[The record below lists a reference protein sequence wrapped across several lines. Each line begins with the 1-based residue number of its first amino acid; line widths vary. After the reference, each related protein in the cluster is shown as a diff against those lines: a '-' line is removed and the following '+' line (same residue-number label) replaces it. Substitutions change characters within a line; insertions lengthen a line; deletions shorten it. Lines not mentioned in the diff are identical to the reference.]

1 MRVFQR
7 TIRFRPVA
15 RIGRIT
21 LLAATLFA
29 TTFPQTSQAQTE
41 VSFQSAPLIV
51 GNDRGGLLRDRLR
64 QIEQLRRENR
74 PVQIRGNICF
84 STCTMF
90 IGLSNACVSPTTTFG
105 FHGPSSYGRAL
116 SPASFD
122 QASSIIANHYPPAL
136 RAWYMETGRYR
147 VNNVYRISGQN
158 LINMG
163 VRSC

>member
-15 RIGRIT
+15 RIGKIT

-41 VSFQSAPLIV
+41 VSFQSEPLIV
-51 GNDRGGLLRDRLR
+51 GNDRGGLLLERLR
-64 QIEQLRRENR
+64 QLTRLSRESR

-84 STCTMF
+84 STCTMY
-90 IGLSNACVSPTTTFG
+90 IGLPNTCVLPTTTFG
-105 FHGPSSYGRAL
+105 FHGPSSHGRAL
-116 SPASFD
+116 SPATFD
-122 QASSIIANHYPPAL
+122 QASSIIADHYPPAL
-136 RAWYMETGRYR
+136 REWYMETGRYR
-147 VNNVYRISGQN
+147 VNNMYRISGQN